1 VALLVQAALL
11 RRHASDAV
19 FDTFCASRLAQAAD
33 VFGALPA
40 STPFDAIT
48 DRALPH

>member
-1 VALLVQAALL
+1 
-11 RRHASDAV
+11 V
-19 FDTFCASRLAQAAD
+19 FDAFCASRLAQAAD

-40 STPFDAIT
+40 TLPFDAII